1 MLRGMLAVM
10 MVAAITGA
18 LGLFGTAPVA
28 AQGSPSATRFFSPDT
43 VAPGGRV
50 EVTIKAANYGPSG
63 SVTERLPQ
71 GFSYVSS
78 SLDSEW
84 VDVDPQQ
91 VIFTLQGEASFTY
104 TVTASDKAG
113 PYTFF
118 GTLRDSN
125 RE

>member
-1 MLRGMLAVM
+1 MLRGMLVVM
-10 MVAAITGA
+10 MVAAIAGA

-28 AQGSPSATRFFSPDT
+28 AQGSATRSFPPAT
-43 VAPGGRV
+43 VSPGGQV
-50 EVTIKAANYGPSG
+50 TVTIDAANYGPSG

-78 SLDSEW
+78 SLDSER

-113 PYTFF
+113 LYTFS
-118 GTLRDSN
+118 GP
-125 RE
+125 